1 MFKPRTLSN
10 AYSLTN
16 LQEATLE
23 AVRKKGRPFL
33 NANTGRFGVGS
44 GLGVSNKPP
53 LLPLPAPNNE
63 WKNKPNTTTRTPMRK
78 QLTQRE
84 YEEKKAKNLCFYCH
98 QKFVTGHKCEG
109 DLFSIVVLGVD
120 EEPEEEFV
128 DAEEYLMEAVQDLQ
142 PHISLNAFTGVSSYQ
157 TMRVIGIVA
166 NKYKLHILVD
176 LCSTHNFLDINMAKR
191 MGCNIRQTRP
201 LSVSV
206 AGGKQLISSLGCK
219 NFT

>member
-1 MFKPRTLSN
+1 MKGI
-10 AYSLTN
+10 YSL
-16 LQEATLE
+16 
-23 AVRKKGRPFL
+23 
-33 NANTGRFGVGS
+33 
-44 GLGVSNKPP
+44 
-53 LLPLPAPNNE
+53 
-63 WKNKPNTTTRTPMRK
+63 
-78 QLTQRE
+78 
-84 YEEKKAKNLCFYCH
+84 Y
-98 QKFVTGHKCEG
+98 
-109 DLFSIVVLGVD
+109 IVVLGLD

-201 LSVSV
+201 LSVPV
-206 AGGKQLISSLGCK
+206 GDGKQLISVSECK